1 MGAGESKIIQT
12 NGTNISGKFNS
23 KTKDNAKS
31 KTAGTI
37 ITNKTN
43 KKYEITGISKQSL
56 TNRAKKLGSSAVKSV
71 GIFGK
76 KNNKQANNSIKITT
90 TDIENV
96 KNLFKLGS
104 FDRDIIYRIFKENI
118 NNLSKEYSLTT
129 VINSIKTKKTTIS
142 ISSKFQEICNEY
154 KDSNFILKEKNIVN
168 KNTNVQ
174 RIGNNKSENNIT
186 NKYESYQYNLIKL
199 FSAVYEYS
207 ISNKYKNNKT
217 KFVNTPWK
225 GLLADPNRELKQKI
239 KKNNK
244 TKKNNTNKSNKTP
257 IEPIPVNNKN

>member
-1 MGAGESKIIQT
+1 V
-12 NGTNISGKFNS
+12 GTW
-23 KTKDNAKS
+23 
-31 KTAGTI
+31 
-37 ITNKTN
+37 
-43 KKYEITGISKQSL
+43 
-56 TNRAKKLGSSAVKSV
+56 
-71 GIFGK
+71 GK
-76 KNNKQANNSIKITT
+76 KNNKQANNSIKITKK
-90 TDIENV
+90 DIENV
-96 KNLFKLGS
+96 TKLFALDS

-118 NNLSKEYSLTT
+118 NNLSKEHSLTA
-129 VINSIKTKKTTIS
+129 VINSIKTKKTTFS
-142 ISSKFQEICNEY
+142 ISNKFQEICNEY
-154 KDSNFILKEKNIVN
+154 KDSNYILKEKNIVN
-168 KNTNVQ
+168 KPNNVQ

-244 TKKNNTNKSNKTP
+244 TKKNNTNKLTQTS
-257 IEPIPVNNKN
+257 IESIPLNKNTNLTKVVNV

>member
-1 MGAGESKIIQT
+1 MGAGESKIINT
-12 NGTNISGKFNS
+12 KGTNISGNFN
-23 KTKDNAKS
+23 KATKDSAK
-31 KTAGTI
+31 
-37 ITNKTN
+37 NKTIGNIIDTSN
-43 KKYEITGISKQSL
+43 KKKQYKITGISKQSL
-56 TNRAKKLGSSAVKSV
+56 TNRVKGSVGKLGTLV
-71 GIFGK
+71 K
-76 KNNKQANNSIKITT
+76 KNNKQDNNSIKITT

-96 KNLFKLGS
+96 KKLFSLGS

-129 VINSIKTKKTTIS
+129 VINSIKTKKTTFS

-154 KDSNFILKEKNIVN
+154 KYSNFILKEKNIVI
-168 KNTNVQ
+168 KNNNVQ

-186 NKYESYQYNLIKL
+186 NKYESYQVNLIKL

-225 GLLADPNRELKQKI
+225 GFLADPNRELKQKN

-244 TKKNNTNKSNKTP
+244 NKLTQSP
-257 IEPIPVNNKN
+257 IEPILVNESTTLNGVVPV